1 MKRYN
6 LLISL
11 MLFSSYFFAQDIVGT
26 WKYEQADTEVI
37 TSGDKLVAD
46 LIADNLKGL
55 FKDST
60 LKFTADGKIYSGEK
74 TGDYTINGNTIRDMQ
89 SGMDLKYSIK
99 ENILIVELDFFKL
112 QKVPEDQ
119 FKELGIEKLILKT
132 HFRRVSDD
140 K

>member
-1 MKRYN
+1 MKRYI
-6 LLISL
+6 LSIFL
-11 MLFSSYFFAQDIVGT
+11 MLFSLSSFAQDIVGT
-26 WKYEQADTEVI
+26 WKFKEADTEVA

-60 LKFTADGKIYSGEK
+60 LKFTADGKIYNGEK
-74 TGDYTINGNTIRDMQ
+74 TGDYTISGNMIRDVQ

-112 QKVPEDQ
+112 KKISEKQ
-119 FKELGIEKLILKT
+119 FEELGIEKLILKT
-132 HFRRVSDD
+132 HFARVSDD
-140 K
+140 